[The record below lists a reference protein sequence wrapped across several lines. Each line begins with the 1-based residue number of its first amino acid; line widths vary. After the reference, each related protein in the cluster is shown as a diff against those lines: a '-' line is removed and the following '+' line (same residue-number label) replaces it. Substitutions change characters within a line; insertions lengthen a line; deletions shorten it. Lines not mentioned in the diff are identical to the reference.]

1 MEIRVIDFEVLTRN
15 FQTYVDG
22 YNKIEIRKKEML
34 NSIEPKKKEMED
46 ILKKAQSNLNIDEV
60 TQQKDVNRYKEIQ
73 QELMKLDND
82 FNRELKNMS
91 NDLQTK
97 VFDQLSEI
105 ITEWSTKN
113 SINLVMGKMEIIF
126 NTNDIDATE
135 DILNIIKEKGLYYAD
150 AVNAETIKPIQ

>member
-1 MEIRVIDFEVLTRN
+1 
-15 FQTYVDG
+15 
-22 YNKIEIRKKEML
+22 
-34 NSIEPKKKEMED
+34 MED